1 MSNNLEAFLQ
11 SIIVATSDAEL
22 VSNTVLLPQLKDLL
36 RAVVIETFHQ
46 ELKPGIEDLF
56 RTIVQEVLESKLS
69 VVQRVKLYLLDLR
82 NLEDEIPATSN
93 PRTLKLKFIEKAVV
107 SPVYTGVEIK
117 GEGFFPLRVA
127 LFDDITGNIVDSG
140 PNASLE
146 VEIVVL
152 KVGFGA
158 GGNDSWTAQEFADS
172 IVRERETLRNSVR
185 RRSSSLLTERVVV
198 KLDKGVGDVHNVKFR
213 HTASHMKNT
222 RYRLGAHVTDD
233 RSRGAT
239 RIQEAITEPFLVKD
253 KRHILRNVKH
263 VTPSLSDDVWRLVHI
278 GRHTYRRLQEKRV
291 LTVED
296 FLILHLRDPMLLKRT
311 LCMKPSTLEE
321 TLNNA
326 KRCISNKI
334 YCHYDSYRNKGVVF
348 NIFGQV
354 LGLILQSQYIPA
366 DELSQDNNAN
376 APQLLASAYEH
387 WEEGVECFDELTS
400 LEQKFPKLSRSKS
413 FIEIMIKELHHEN
426 VVFHIKEDGGGSRAN
441 DFGSTTCPW
450 NTDDELMAL
459 FYERQAN
466 EASQAT
472 NEPRDGTLT
481 NGKVLKKWKIL
492 VNIVK
497 WLTQK
502 TERRD
507 VAIVEVHVQK
517 KPRHS

>member
-69 VVQRVKLYLLDLR
+69 VVQR

-93 PRTLKLKFIEKAVV
+93 PRALKLKFIEKAVV

-117 GEGFFPLRVA
+117 GEGGCPLRVA

-152 KVGFGA
+152 KFEFGA
-158 GGNDSWTAQEFADS
+158 GGNDSWTAREFVDS
-172 IVRERETLRNSVR
+172 IVRERETLRNSPR
-185 RRSSSLLTERVVV
+185 TRSSSLLTERVVV

-278 GRHTYRRLQEKRV
+278 GRHTYHRLQEKRV

-296 FLILHLRDPMLLKRT
+296 FLILHLRDPMLLKRVY
-311 LCMKPSTLEE
+311 
-321 TLNNA
+321 
-326 KRCISNKI
+326 IS
-334 YCHYDSYRNKGVVF
+334 CLVF
-348 NIFGQV
+348 NFLNFIPN
-354 LGLILQSQYIPA
+354 LGFRIVYFVF
-366 DELSQDNNAN
+366 LS
-376 APQLLASAYEH
+376 
-387 WEEGVECFDELTS
+387 
-400 LEQKFPKLSRSKS
+400 
-413 FIEIMIKELHHEN
+413 
-426 VVFHIKEDGGGSRAN
+426 
-441 DFGSTTCPW
+441 
-450 NTDDELMAL
+450 
-459 FYERQAN
+459 
-466 EASQAT
+466 
-472 NEPRDGTLT
+472 
-481 NGKVLKKWKIL
+481 
-492 VNIVK
+492 
-497 WLTQK
+497 
-502 TERRD
+502 
-507 VAIVEVHVQK
+507 
-517 KPRHS
+517 

>member
-11 SIIVATSDAEL
+11 SIIVASSDAEL

-46 ELKPGIEDLF
+46 ELKPVIEDLF

-69 VVQRVKLYLLDLR
+69 VVQRVKIPPRPLR
-82 NLEDEIPATSN
+82 NPEDEMLTSN

-117 GEGFFPLRVA
+117 GEGGCPLRVA
-127 LFDDITGNIVDSG
+127 LIDDITGNIVDSG

-152 KVGFGA
+152 KFEFGA
-158 GGNDSWTAQEFADS
+158 GGNDSWTAREFVDS

-233 RSRGAT
+233 RSRGTT

-278 GRHTYRRLQEKRV
+278 GRHTYHRLQEKRV
-291 LTVED
+291 FTVED

-321 TLNNA
+321 TLDNA

-334 YCHYDSYRNKGVVF
+334 YCHTDSHRHTGVVF

-366 DELSQDNNAN
+366 DELSQDENAD

-459 FYERQAN
+459 FFERQAN

-472 NEPRDGTLT
+472 NEPRDGTLA

-497 WLTQK
+497 WLTQR

>member
-1 MSNNLEAFLQ
+1 MSNNNLEAFLQ
-11 SIIVATSDAEL
+11 SIIVASSDAEL
-22 VSNTVLLPQLKDLL
+22 VPNTVLLPQLKDLL
-36 RAVVIETFHQ
+36 RAVVIETFDQ
-46 ELKPGIEDLF
+46 ELKPVIKDLF
-56 RTIVQEVLESKLS
+56 RTVVQEVLESKLS
-69 VVQRVKLYLLDLR
+69 VVQR
-82 NLEDEIPATSN
+82 NLEDEIRATSN

-107 SPVYTGVEIK
+107 SPIYTGVEIK
-117 GEGFFPLRVA
+117 GEGGCPFRVA

-152 KVGFGA
+152 KFEFGA
-158 GGNDSWTAQEFADS
+158 GGNDSWTAREFIDS
-172 IVRERETLRNSVR
+172 IVRERETLRNSLR
-185 RRSSSLLTERVVV
+185 TRSSSLLTERVVV

-239 RIQEAITEPFLVKD
+239 RIQEAITEPFVVKD
-253 KRHILRNVKH
+253 KHILRNAKH
-263 VTPSLSDDVWRLVHI
+263 FTPSLSDDVWRLVHI
-278 GRHTYRRLQEKRV
+278 GRHTYCRLQEKRV

-296 FLILHLRDPMLLKRT
+296 FLILHLRDPMLLERT
-311 LCMKPSTLEE
+311 LRMKPSAFEE

-326 KRCISNKI
+326 KRCNSNKI
-334 YCHYDSYRNKGVVF
+334 YYHTNSHRNKGVVF

-366 DELSQDNNAN
+366 DELSQDEKAN

-387 WEEGVECFDELTS
+387 WEEEVECFDELTS

-426 VVFHIKEDGGGSRAN
+426 VVFHIKEDGAGSRAN

-450 NTDDELMAL
+450 NTDELMAL
-459 FYERQAN
+459 SFEWQAN
-466 EASQAT
+466 EASRAS
-472 NEPRDGTLT
+472 NEPRDGSVA

-497 WLTQK
+497 WLTQ
-502 TERRD
+502 RRD
-507 VAIVEVHVQK
+507 EAIVEVHVQK